1 MATEDRPGLFVV
13 SRRVSPCHMLLPLV
27 SSIKESVIDLR
38 DLHYARYTATNR
50 QRRATDNISSVQPMF
65 TAAWAIY
72 RPCVCWQ
79 LRFARRPH
87 APSLPDTRPAWR
99 RSTKSTVDLEIATSG
114 SIKACFFFQHYGL
127 DHVICAICGVLHHA
141 KQGTFVAF
149 SIGPLRRGQSAKT
162 NLDRRRSQQLEL
174 RH

>member
-1 MATEDRPGLFVV
+1 MAAEDRPGLFVV
-13 SRRVSPCHMLLPLV
+13 CRRVSPCHMLLPLV

-38 DLHYARYTATNR
+38 DLHCARYTATNR
-50 QRRATDNISSVQPMF
+50 QRRATDNMYIISSTYVHCCLGRVQSTGHMF
-65 TAAWAIY
+65 VGSCGLPVPRLSPT
-72 RPCVCWQ
+72 R
-79 LRFARRPH
+79 
-87 APSLPDTRPAWR
+87 APPWR

-149 SIGPLRRGQSAKT
+149 SIGPLRCGQSAKT
-162 NLDRRRSQQLEL
+162 NLDRRRSLTATRL
-174 RH
+174 